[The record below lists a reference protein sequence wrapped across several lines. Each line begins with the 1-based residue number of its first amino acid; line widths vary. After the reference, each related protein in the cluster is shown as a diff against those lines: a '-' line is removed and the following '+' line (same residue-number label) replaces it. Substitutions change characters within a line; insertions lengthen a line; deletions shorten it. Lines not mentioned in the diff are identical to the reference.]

1 MFHGSFA
8 NNGKGKVL
16 NVIEVTFLDRKFG
29 TNWYQGY
36 WKGVILM

>member
-1 MFHGSFA
+1 MFQGSVLLITVR
-8 NNGKGKVL
+8 GKVL

-36 WKGVILM
+36 